1 MRLTLLA
8 SLSVASRSF
17 RVGSSLLLRHW
28 SSCTCTTPPLAT
40 AIIDAPYGAWE
51 SPITSKAITVGSVG
65 IDSLKIDDPSS
76 SHHHLLWIE
85 GRPQEAGRYV
95 LCRYDPD
102 AQERSDR
109 NAVDVTPKDSNVRT
123 RVHEYGGGAVTLG
136 GSSVDIFYSAFKTQ
150 RLMKLDAGGDGE
162 PESITPDDGG
172 RFRFADE
179 YTIVITDV

>member
-28 SSCTCTTPPLAT
+28 SSCTCTTPPLAM

-65 IDSLKIDDPSS
+65 IDSLNIDDTSS
-76 SHHHLLWIE
+76 SHHHLIWIE

-109 NAVDVTPKDSNVRT
+109 NAVDVTPKDSNVHT
-123 RVHEYGGGAVTLG
+123 RVHEYGRGAVMLG
-136 GSSVDIFYSAFKTQ
+136 GSSGDIFLFRIQ
-150 RLMKLDAGGDGE
+150 DAALHEAGC
-162 PESITPDDGG
+162 G
-172 RFRFADE
+172 RRR
-179 YTIVITDV
+179 